1 MYTIKIEF
9 LRGRFPD
16 NSVDKSATIT
26 LDGLVIG
33 GDCEPINTVQ
43 AACNFLE
50 CSSRLSIKEIASNT
64 GFISVGVRY
73 GKKSDDC
80 TCDRSTWQCSNADN
94 KATDDSLKIHAAARI
109 TLFPKVHT
117 SGELYQD

>member
-1 MYTIKIEF
+1 MRPCWKGF
-9 LRGRFPD
+9 VRGSFQD
-16 NSVDKSATIT
+16 DSVDKSATIT

-33 GDCEPINTVQ
+33 GNCEPNNTVQ
-43 AACNFLE
+43 AACNFFE

-73 GKKSDDC
+73 GKKSEHC
-80 TCDRSTWQCSNADN
+80 ICERATWQCSNAGN

-117 SGELYQD
+117 SGTLFQE